1 MKTDRS
7 SFVYLKW
14 FILPVLTFFVIAI
27 SLSLYFQPISGDL
40 TRIGHWSELD
50 FGWQQPQPVVNV
62 YANGALITNPDVVVL
77 GDSFSHPNIW
87 QSYLAESRH
96 LEILT
101 FQYQDVGCVDNWL
114 HWVVEKNYAR
124 LHTVVLETVERGF
137 VPLFK
142 NLNTCPRRTPKY
154 FELAEKNVT
163 PTRQQKGL
171 TLDAGY
177 LIPTATNTLRA
188 TWSDGPIASGEV
200 INSLLS
206 TDKLFSNRKADRLL
220 YFAED
225 ELKMS
230 WSEKDQAAA
239 VGNLKRIQDYLAKKG
254 LRLVVIVVP
263 DKSSAYRPYLANE
276 ASKSGY
282 PDIFEQLKVA
292 GVNNVNLLS
301 YFQHAAAET
310 VDLYLPND
318 THLSTQGYKLLASK
332 LAEYIR

>member
-1 MKTDRS
+1 MKSDRT
-7 SFVYLKW
+7 SFTYLKW
-14 FILPVLTFFVIAI
+14 FTIPVFTFFVIAVP
-27 SLSLYFQPISGDL
+27 LTLFFEPVSGDL
-40 TRIGHWSELD
+40 TRIGHWSERD
-50 FGWQQPQPVVNV
+50 FGWQQPQPAVAVH
-62 YANGALITNPDVVVL
+62 ANGALITNPHVVVL

-101 FQYQDVGCVDNWL
+101 FQYQDVACVDNWL
-114 HWVVEKNYAR
+114 HWVVEQHYPNMR
-124 LHTVVLETVERGF
+124 TVVIETVERGF
-137 VPLFK
+137 VPLFR

-154 FELAEKNVT
+154 FELAEKNVK
-163 PTRQQKGL
+163 PMRPQKGL

-200 INSLLS
+200 INALLS

-230 WSEKDQAAA
+230 WSEKDQAVA
-239 VGNLKRIQDYLAKKG
+239 VGNLKRIQDDLAKKG

-301 YFQHAAAET
+301 FFQQSVGET

-318 THLSTQGYKLLASK
+318 THLSTQGYKIMASK
-332 LAEYIR
+332 VADEAF

>member
-14 FILPVLTFFVIAI
+14 FTLPVLAFFVTAVP
-27 SLSLYFQPISGDL
+27 LTLFFEPVSGDL
-40 TRIGHWSELD
+40 TRIGHWSERD
-50 FGWQQPQPVVNV
+50 FGWQQPQPAVAVH
-62 YANGALITNPDVVVL
+62 ANGTSITNPHVVVL

-101 FQYQDVGCVDNWL
+101 FQYQDVACVDNWL
-114 HWVVEKNYAR
+114 HWVVEQHYPNMR
-124 LHTVVLETVERGF
+124 TVVIETVERGF
-137 VPLFK
+137 VPLFR
-142 NLNTCPRRTPKY
+142 NLNTCSRRTPKL

-163 PTRQQKGL
+163 PTRPQKGL
-171 TLDAGY
+171 MLDAGY
-177 LIPTATNTLRA
+177 LIPTATNMLRA
-188 TWSDGPIASGEV
+188 AWSDGPMASGEV
-200 INSLLS
+200 INVPLS
-206 TDKLFSNRKADRLL
+206 TGKLFSNRKADRLL

-225 ELKMS
+225 ELKTS

-239 VGNLKRIQDYLAKKG
+239 VGNLKRIQDDLAKKG
-254 LRLVVIVVP
+254 LRLVVIMVP

-276 ASKSGY
+276 ASKVGY
-282 PDIFEQLKVA
+282 PDVSEQLKTA

-301 YFQHAAAET
+301 YFQHAAGET

-318 THLSTQGYKLLASK
+318 THLSTQGYKLMATK
-332 LAEYIR
+332 VAEHIR

>member
-14 FILPVLTFFVIAI
+14 FILPVFTFFVIAI
-27 SLSLYFQPISGDL
+27 PLSLFFEPVSGDL
-40 TRIGHWSELD
+40 TRIGHWSERD
-50 FGWQQPQPVVNV
+50 FGWNKPQPVVSV
-62 YANGALITNPDVVVL
+62 RANGPSITNPHVVVL

-101 FQYQDVGCVDNWL
+101 FQYQDVACVDNWL
-114 HWVVEKNYAR
+114 HYVVEQHYPNM
-124 LHTVVLETVERGF
+124 HTVVIETVERGF

-142 NLNTCPRRTPKY
+142 NLNTCPRRTPKL
-154 FELAEKNVT
+154 FEVAGKNVT
-163 PTRQQKGL
+163 PTRPQKVL

-188 TWSDGPIASGEV
+188 ALSNGLIISGEV
-200 INSLLS
+200 INVPLV
-206 TDKLFSNRKADRLL
+206 TDKLFSNHKADRLL

-225 ELKMS
+225 ELKIS

-239 VGNLKRIQDYLAKKG
+239 VVNLKHIQDDLAKKG

-276 ASKSGY
+276 VSKSGY
-282 PDIFEQLKVA
+282 PDIFEQLKVV
-292 GVNNVNLLS
+292 GVSNVNLLRF
-301 YFQHAAAET
+301 FQQAAGET

-318 THLSTQGYKLLASK
+318 THLSTQGYKLMASK
-332 LAEYIR
+332 IAEHI

>member
-27 SLSLYFQPISGDL
+27 PLSLFFEPVSGDL
-40 TRIGHWSELD
+40 TRIGHWSERD
-50 FGWQQPQPVVNV
+50 FGWNKPQPVVSV
-62 YANGALITNPDVVVL
+62 RTNGPSITNPHVVVL

-87 QSYLAESRH
+87 QSYLAKSRN

-101 FQYQDVGCVDNWL
+101 FQYQDVACVDNWL
-114 HWVVEKNYAR
+114 HWVVEQHYPNM
-124 LHTVVLETVERGF
+124 HTVVIETVERGF

-142 NLNTCPRRTPKY
+142 NLNTCPRRTPKL
-154 FELAEKNVT
+154 FEVAGKNVT
-163 PTRQQKGL
+163 PTRPQKGL

-188 TWSDGPIASGEV
+188 AWNNGLIISGEV
-200 INSLLS
+200 INVPLV
-206 TDKLFSNRKADRLL
+206 TDKLFSNHKADRLL

-225 ELKMS
+225 ELKIS

-239 VGNLKRIQDYLAKKG
+239 MLNLKRIQDDLAKKG
-254 LRLVVIVVP
+254 LRLVVIIVP
-263 DKSSAYRPYLANE
+263 DKSSSYRPYLANDT
-276 ASKSGY
+276 SKFVY

-292 GVNNVNLLS
+292 GVSNVNLLQF
-301 YFQHAAAET
+301 FQESVGET

-318 THLSTQGYKLLASK
+318 THLSTHGYELMASK
-332 LAEYIR
+332 VADEAF